1 MTVSAKRSSV
11 FKGITRNVA
20 ALALVSLL
28 TDISSE
34 MLIYLV
40 PLYLANVLLAGPAI
54 IGLIEGIAES
64 AAAAL
69 KLVSGALSD
78 RLGRRK
84 LLVGIGYGSS
94 TVAKVLFVVASV
106 WPLVLLAR
114 LGDRLGK
121 GIRTA
126 PRDALIADST
136 DAAYRG
142 RAFGFHRAMDTLGA
156 FLGVLAALV
165 IVLVAAGG
173 ERELDGPTFHL
184 IALIALIPA
193 ALAVGVI
200 FVGVRDVRRAPQATA
215 AGESAPARTR
225 WQRLVAT
232 ARQLPKPFWLFI
244 AANTLFAL
252 GNSSDAFLALR
263 TQQLGAVL
271 TDLLL
276 MIVAMNLVDTLISFP
291 AGALSDRFGRRA
303 PLAIAWLIYAAA
315 YAGFALAASPIA
327 AAGLWI
333 LYGAYYGINEA
344 VGRAYIADV
353 TPANLRAT
361 GYGILNAA
369 IAAAVL
375 PASLVAGLLWDA
387 YGPPAP
393 FFVGAGFAVAAVVVL
408 LLIRTRRRTR
418 NERLGASA
426 EVLAGS
432 PEI

>member
-1 MTVSAKRSSV
+1 LALNLGRFS
-11 FKGITRNVA
+11 KGITRNVA

-34 MLIYLV
+34 MLVYLV

-84 LLVGIGYGSS
+84 LLVGVGYGAS
-94 TVAKVLFVVASV
+94 TLAKALFVVAGS
-106 WPLVLLAR
+106 WPVVLVAR
-114 LGDRLGK
+114 VGDRVGK

-136 DAAYRG
+136 DAPYRG

-156 FLGVLAALV
+156 FFGVIAALV

-173 ERELDGPTFHL
+173 ESRLDGPTFQL

-200 FVGVRDVRRAPQATA
+200 LVGVRDVRRAPKTA
-215 AGESAPARTR
+215 VESAPTGSR

-291 AGALSDRFGRRA
+291 VGALSDRFGRRA
-303 PLAIAWLIYAAA
+303 PLAIAWLVYAAA

-353 TPANLRAT
+353 TPAHLRAT

-387 YGPPAP
+387 YGPPVP
-393 FFVGAGFAVAAVVVL
+393 FWVGAAFAVAAVVVL
-408 LLIRTRRRTR
+408 LLIRTRSS
-418 NERLGASA
+418 GARPA
-426 EVLAGS
+426 TMA
-432 PEI
+432 IA

>member
-1 MTVSAKRSSV
+1 M
-11 FKGITRNVA
+11 
-20 ALALVSLL
+20 LV
-28 TDISSE
+28 
-34 MLIYLV
+34 YLV

-94 TVAKVLFVVASV
+94 TVAKALFVVATS
-106 WPLVLLAR
+106 WPLILLAR

-136 DAAYRG
+136 DAQYRG

-156 FLGVLAALV
+156 FFGVIAALV
-165 IVLVAAGG
+165 IVVVAAGG
-173 ERELDGPTFHL
+173 ESRLDGPTFQL
-184 IALIALIPA
+184 IALVALVPA

-200 FVGVRDVRRAPQATA
+200 FVGVRDVRRAPKATTV
-215 AGESAPARTR
+215 ESAPAGGRR
-225 WQRLVAT
+225 QRLVAT
-232 ARQLPKPFWLFI
+232 ARQLPRPFWLFI

-291 AGALSDRFGRRA
+291 VGVLSDRFGRRA
-303 PLAIAWLIYAAA
+303 PLAIAWLVYAAA

-353 TPANLRAT
+353 TPADLRAT

-369 IAAAVL
+369 IAVAVL
-375 PASLVAGLLWDA
+375 PASVVAGLLWDA
-387 YGPPAP
+387 YGPPVP
-393 FFVGAGFAVAAVVVL
+393 FWVGAAFALAAVVVL
-408 LLIRTRRRTR
+408 LLTRTQRT
-418 NERLGASA
+418 GARPA
-426 EVLAGS
+426 MMPTA
-432 PEI
+432 

>member
-1 MTVSAKRSSV
+1 MSASSKRTSV

-28 TDISSE
+28 TDVSSE
-34 MLIYLV
+34 MLVYLV

-94 TVAKVLFVVASV
+94 TVAKALFVVATS

-136 DAAYRG
+136 DAPYRG

-156 FLGVLAALV
+156 FFGVIAALA
-165 IVLVAAGG
+165 IVVVVAGG
-173 ERELDGPTFHL
+173 ERQLDGPTFQL
-184 IALIALIPA
+184 IALVALIPA

-200 FVGVRDVRRAPQATA
+200 FVGVRDVRRAPKATTV
-215 AGESAPARTR
+215 ESAPAGSR
-225 WQRLVAT
+225 WQRLMAT
-232 ARQLPKPFWLFI
+232 ARQLPRPFWLFI

-291 AGALSDRFGRRA
+291 VGALSDRFGRRA
-303 PLAIAWLIYAAA
+303 PLAIAWLVYAAA

-369 IAAAVL
+369 IAVAVL

-387 YGPPAP
+387 YGPPVP
-393 FFVGAGFAVAAVVVL
+393 FWVGAAFALAAVVVL
-408 LLIRTRRRTR
+408 LLIRTRS
-418 NERLGASA
+418 NEAQQTTMA
-426 EVLAGS
+426 TA
-432 PEI
+432 

>member
-1 MTVSAKRSSV
+1 M
-11 FKGITRNVA
+11 
-20 ALALVSLL
+20 LV
-28 TDISSE
+28 
-34 MLIYLV
+34 YLV

-94 TVAKVLFVVASV
+94 TLAKALFVVAGS
-106 WPLVLLAR
+106 WPVILLAR
-114 LGDRLGK
+114 VGDRLGK

-136 DAAYRG
+136 DEPYRG

-156 FLGVLAALV
+156 FFGVLAALAIVV
-165 IVLVAAGG
+165 IAANG
-173 ERELDGPTFHL
+173 ERQLDGPTFQL
-184 IALIALIPA
+184 IALIALVPA

-200 FVGVRDVRRAPQATA
+200 FVGVRDVRRAPQARAADLATA
-215 AGESAPARTR
+215 GSR
-225 WQRLVAT
+225 WQRLLAA
-232 ARQLPKPFWLFI
+232 ARQLPRPFWLFI

-276 MIVAMNLVDTLISFP
+276 MILAMNLIDTLVSFP

-333 LYGAYYGINEA
+333 LYGVYYGINEA

-353 TPANLRAT
+353 APANLRAT

-375 PASLVAGLLWDA
+375 PASVVAGILWDA
-387 YGPPAP
+387 ISPAAT
-393 FFVGAGFAVAAVVVL
+393 FWFGASLALAAVVVL
-408 LLIRTRRRTR
+408 VAIRPSDAAR
-418 NERLGASA
+418 SA
-426 EVLAGS
+426 NRSIGTA
-432 PEI
+432 

>member
-1 MTVSAKRSSV
+1 M
-11 FKGITRNVA
+11 
-20 ALALVSLL
+20 VSLL
-28 TDISSE
+28 TDVSSE
-34 MLIYLV
+34 MLVYLV

-64 AAAAL
+64 AAAVL

-78 RLGRRK
+78 RLGRRR
-84 LLVGIGYGSS
+84 LLVGVGYGSS
-94 TVAKVLFVVASV
+94 TVAKALFVVANS
-106 WPLVLLAR
+106 WPLILLAR

-136 DAAYRG
+136 DEPYRG

-156 FLGVLAALV
+156 FFGVLAALV
-165 IVLVAAGG
+165 IVIVAAGG
-173 ERELDGPTFHL
+173 ERQLDAPTFQL

-200 FVGVRDVRRAPQATA
+200 FVGVRDVRRAPQAKA
-215 AGESAPARTR
+215 AESATAGSR
-225 WQRLVAT
+225 WQRLLAS
-232 ARQLPKPFWLFI
+232 ARQLPTAFWMFI

-276 MIVAMNLVDTLISFP
+276 MILAMNLVDTLISFP
-291 AGALSDRFGRRA
+291 AGALSDRFGRRV
-303 PLAIAWLIYAAA
+303 PLAIAWLVYAAA
-315 YAGFALAASPIA
+315 YAGFALAGSPGA

-344 VGRAYIADV
+344 VGRAFIADV

-369 IAAAVL
+369 IAVAVL

-387 YGPPAP
+387 YGPPVP
-393 FFVGAGFAVAAVVVL
+393 FWFGAAFALAGVVVL
-408 LLIRTRRRTR
+408 LLIRTRSNAARPAAMAT
-418 NERLGASA
+418 A
-426 EVLAGS
+426 
-432 PEI
+432 

>member
-1 MTVSAKRSSV
+1 V

-34 MLIYLV
+34 MLVYLV

-64 AAAAL
+64 TAAVL
-69 KLVSGALSD
+69 KLISGALSD
-78 RLGRRK
+78 RLGRRRM
-84 LLVGIGYGSS
+84 LVGIGYGGS
-94 TVAKVLFVVASV
+94 TVAKALFVVAGS
-106 WPLVLLAR
+106 WPVILLAR
-114 LGDRLGK
+114 VGDRLGK

-136 DAAYRG
+136 EEPYRG

-156 FLGVLAALV
+156 FFGVLAAIV
-165 IVLVAAGG
+165 IVIVAAGG
-173 ERELDGPTFHL
+173 ERQLDGPTFQL

-200 FVGVRDVRRAPQATA
+200 FVGVRDVRRAPPTTSQNTATA
-215 AGESAPARTR
+215 GSR
-225 WQRLVAT
+225 WQRLLAT
-232 ARQLPKPFWLFI
+232 ARQLPAPFWMFI
-244 AANTLFAL
+244 FANTLFAL

-276 MIVAMNLVDTLISFP
+276 MILAMNFVDTLISFP

-303 PLAIAWLIYAAA
+303 PLAIAWLVYAAA

-344 VGRAYIADV
+344 VGRAFIADV

-369 IAAAVL
+369 IAVAVL

-387 YGPPAP
+387 YGPPVP
-393 FFVGAGFAVAAVVVL
+393 FWVGAAFALAAVVVL
-408 LLIRTRRRTR
+408 LLIRTRNNKVPT
-418 NERLGASA
+418 ATMA
-426 EVLAGS
+426 AA
-432 PEI
+432 